1 MGFKLL
7 LLNPFDQEGMEYV
20 DAWPDKL
27 RETIPDMEIS
37 LARSVGEAMEVIGEV
52 DAAFGNIAPNFLQEQ
67 TTSNGLSALELSL
80 GLAIT
85 ISL

>member
-20 DAWPDKL
+20 DTWPDKL

-37 LARSVGEAMEVIGEV
+37 LARSVGDAMEVIGEV
-52 DAAFGNIAPNFLQEQ
+52 DAAFGNIARTFCKSKRPQMVCLP
-67 TTSNGLSALELSL
+67 SS
-80 GLAIT
+80 
-85 ISL
+85 